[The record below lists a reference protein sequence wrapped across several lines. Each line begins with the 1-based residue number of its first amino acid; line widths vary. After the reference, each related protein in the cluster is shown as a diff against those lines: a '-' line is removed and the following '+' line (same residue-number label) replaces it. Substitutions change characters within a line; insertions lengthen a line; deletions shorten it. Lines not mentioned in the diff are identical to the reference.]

1 MPSTLSK
8 LGSLTT
14 GRSLAT
20 LRNKD
25 GWKQWKPKARA
36 YFSRNEIDSPLEGPE
51 PERQTIEPTNAAA
64 NAHNAMQQAIDA
76 GEVAGLSRNLA
87 SKPTKNSSR
96 ASRG

>member
-76 GEVAGLSRNLA
+76 GEVGVVTEPLA
-87 SKPTKNSSR
+87 SKPTKNTSR